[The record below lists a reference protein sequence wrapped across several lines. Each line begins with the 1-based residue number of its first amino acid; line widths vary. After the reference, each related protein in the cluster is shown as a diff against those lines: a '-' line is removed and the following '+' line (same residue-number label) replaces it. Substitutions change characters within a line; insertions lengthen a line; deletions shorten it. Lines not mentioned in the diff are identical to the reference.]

1 MGPPRDVSAG
11 SRQQEGDHRLQN
23 LKQEPQ
29 ADKDERVDF
38 EEQRDEQDRD
48 HHDETRQRKQPH
60 IASENAGNCAGG
72 AQCGY
77 DRSRVEHDMRSRS
90 REATRE
96 IECQI
101 AEMTQTILNRR
112 TEQPQRP
119 RVQDEIEPSAVQKH
133 HGEEGHEIHC
143 GQIALPGCK
152 GFRIA
157 RGNQRKLT

>member
-1 MGPPRDVSAG
+1 MNRIGTTTTTR
-11 SRQQEGDHRLQN
+11 
-23 LKQEPQ
+23 
-29 ADKDERVDF
+29 
-38 EEQRDEQDRD
+38 
-48 HHDETRQRKQPH
+48 RQRKQPH
-60 IASENAGNCAGG
+60 IGSENAGNCAGG

-119 RVQDEIEPSAVQKH
+119 HVQDGMEPSAVRNIMVKKGTKSTAARSLSADARASGCARESARIDVGTAQAPR
-133 HGEEGHEIHC
+133 GSGC
-143 GQIALPGCK
+143 PGTETP
-152 GFRIA
+152 
-157 RGNQRKLT
+157 GNWWRSE